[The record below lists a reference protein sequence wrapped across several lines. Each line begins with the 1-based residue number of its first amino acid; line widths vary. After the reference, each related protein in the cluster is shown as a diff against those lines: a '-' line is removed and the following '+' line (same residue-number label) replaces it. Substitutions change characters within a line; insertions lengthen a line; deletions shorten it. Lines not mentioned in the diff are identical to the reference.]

1 MCFHISKLSFE
12 LFINCNGVHC
22 SDPTIKCF
30 IQCSGTPVML
40 SLCAVKSQCS
50 KSVEEMKLYY
60 LNANLSEQHTIGLF
74 CFGRV
79 PSVSDF
85 QLHDNFLA
93 LNLH

>member
-12 LFINCNGVHC
+12 LFINCNGVQC
-22 SDPTIKCF
+22 SDPTIKYF

-60 LNANLSEQHTIGLF
+60 LNANLSEQHKIILF
-74 CFGRV
+74 WE
-79 PSVSDF
+79 SSSISDF
-85 QLHDNFLA
+85 QLHDDSPLA
-93 LNLH
+93 